1 MGWASPGCPDNQG
14 SRIGGPRRFRH
25 HIRRSFCC
33 TCPPSSRL
41 VCGFPRDR
49 CLKNPKHQRH
59 WTLSV
64 RHGVAVIRCLRIT
77 PAGECRWCMRDGP
90 GWGQRAAEEMFGI
103 DQFFRAE
110 KLRAIMRACIA
121 GTQGGAAVTLFWAA
135 TLIAIIIAPRRACAI
150 RVPLRPAASEGGDV
164 RICAKRQP
172 QSKYSNANAPFETSA
187 FADNLVWFPPL
198 VSA

>member
-1 MGWASPGCPDNQG
+1 MADHARVGWASPGCPDNEG

-25 HIRRSFCC
+25 HIRRSLCC

-64 RHGVAVIRCLRIT
+64 PYGVAVIRCLRIT

-103 DQFFRAE
+103 DQFFRSE
-110 KLRAIMRACIA
+110 KLRAIMRACSA
-121 GTQGGAAVTLFWAA
+121 GTQGGPGVTLFWAA

-150 RVPLRPAASEGGDV
+150 RVPLRPAASEGEGTYV
-164 RICAKRQP
+164 FVPTAGV
-172 QSKYSNANAPFETSA
+172 QSG
-187 FADNLVWFPPL
+187 LCRWHL
-198 VSA
+198 

>member
-1 MGWASPGCPDNQG
+1 MEDHARVGWASPGCPDNEG

-25 HIRRSFCC
+25 HIRRSLRC

-64 RHGVAVIRCLRIT
+64 PYGVAVIRCLRIT

-90 GWGQRAAEEMFGI
+90 GWGQRAAEETFGI
-103 DQFFRAE
+103 DQFFRSRVTSY
-110 KLRAIMRACIA
+110 KCGRAAPGLKEVRGDTFLGCDPDRHYNRASARVCYPGTTEA
-121 GTQGGAAVTLFWAA
+121 GRVGG
-135 TLIAIIIAPRRACAI
+135 R
-150 RVPLRPAASEGGDV
+150 GNV
-164 RICAKRQP
+164 RICANCRGTVR
-172 QSKYSNANAPFETSA
+172 S
-187 FADNLVWFPPL
+187 L
-198 VSA
+198 